1 MHMSHF
7 CGVDYDWIFGGNLQK
22 NKSQSEDNLSS
33 IFPPMTPPPQHYDF
47 SSIQILLGDK
57 LMQHSFCDTFF
68 QENQAFSGENS
79 KFSGELT
86 DKSYFPH

>member
-33 IFPPMTPPPQHYDF
+33 IFPPMTPPQPYDF
-47 SSIQILLGDK
+47 SSVPILLGDK

-68 QENQAFSGENS
+68 SGKPGFLWR
-79 KFSGELT
+79 KFLRELT
-86 DKSYFPH
+86 DRSYFPQ